1 MADGE
6 DFTAFEQQHN
16 APPTDDAQREANHAA
31 TAAAEEAARAE
42 AEDEQIV
49 EEGAEEQGE
58 VPKPKKT
65 AQERIDEIT
74 AARRTAERD
83 AKYWRDVAEGRVKPN
98 GGTPPKEEAKAPNP
112 DDYDLGRSDERY
124 IEAVIDYRVKKGLD
138 EVQGNVAQSLQVQAA
153 ERAWEAKQDAARS
166 ELADYDTV
174 VQTHD
179 PVTGAPKWPCSEVA
193 AEAIRTS
200 DAGPKIAYHLASNP
214 DEARRIAALS
224 PLAQVLEIGKIAA
237 SVSTEAKTETK
248 TTSAPK
254 PPGNQARGA
263 GGVFVP
269 NAATTDFAEFEAMA
283 NRKAH

>member
-1 MADGE
+1 MTMADGE
-6 DFTAFEQQHN
+6 QDFSAFEQTVN
-16 APPTDDAQREANHAA
+16 EPPAADPPAPAPAPEDGDPPAPEDGDPPAPEGEEDA
-31 TAAAEEAARAE
+31 
-42 AEDEQIV
+42 
-49 EEGAEEQGE
+49 
-58 VPKPKKT
+58 PKPKQKQT
-65 AQERIDEIT
+65 AQERFDELT
-74 AARRTAERD
+74 ALRRSAERD

-98 GGTPPKEEAKAPNP
+98 GGTPPAKEELKAPNP

-124 IEAVIDYRVKKGLD
+124 IEAIIDYRVKKGLD

-174 VQTHD
+174 VQAHD

-248 TTSAPK
+248 TTNAPK

-263 GGVFVP
+263 GGAFSTSP
-269 NAATTDFAEFEAMA
+269 ATEDFAAFEAMA
-283 NRKAH
+283 NRKAR